1 VTEVSLINSFTARA
15 IAREA
20 HRLQPPER
28 KVDLLC
34 SASSI
39 RMPPSVKRVAL
50 VMALLFLAG
59 LAVGSAAAGHLGEF
73 LEQLRDSLPV
83 RQLLGNRPLLAL
95 LILSNN
101 MRVLLIMLVSSVT
114 VVGPAIIVFVNGV
127 IAGAVLALSSSKLP
141 PEAILL
147 SVLPHGV
154 VEIPAFVYA
163 ASISTVFGIALWE
176 RVLKK
181 GELGGHAKQLLTG
194 ILVSAL
200 LIVVAALIEAYVTT
214 ALLLDYLQP

>member
-1 VTEVSLINSFTARA
+1 
-15 IAREA
+15 
-20 HRLQPPER
+20 
-28 KVDLLC
+28 
-34 SASSI
+34 
-39 RMPPSVKRVAL
+39 MPPSVKRVAL

-59 LAVGSAAAGHLGEF
+59 LAVGPAAAGHLGV
-73 LEQLRDSLPV
+73 LLKQLRDSLPV

-127 IAGAVLALSSSKLP
+127 IAGAALALSSSKLP

-214 ALLLDYLQP
+214 SLLLDYLQP